1 MGRRRGEM
9 LEEVAMAHD
18 SAITS
23 LVWAP
28 APLPGGDGGG
38 AHELLATAAAD
49 KKVKLWRSPV

>member
-1 MGRRRGEM
+1 M